1 MTPFQ
6 PDTSPV
12 GGSLFATAMVSCI
25 PLLVVFVLLGFL
37 KVKAHVA
44 GLAGLAS
51 AILGRSSPSGCRST
65 CPCWLRRRA

>member
-1 MTPFQ
+1 MTVFQ
-6 PDTSPV
+6 PDTTAV

-44 GLAGLAS
+44 GLAGLAY
-51 AILGRSSPSGCRST
+51 GRSTFLS
-65 CPCWLRRRA
+65 WMV